1 MNASEAVGERQS
13 PSWNGFSPRK
23 CQGRS
28 WAIGVIQQRSS
39 SVGSKLFRSL
49 GRRQRTTA
57 DGRVEPTEIAE
68 REATPGPHLRH
79 SDRRT
84 PVGRD
89 GSPGAMACEKTTRI
103 QRASRIKL
111 HLEFPTWSHRR
122 LPVQRTPSESMATR
136 ADTTTAIFLRMPTV
150 MRMTG
155 LGRSTI
161 YRLIADQK
169 FPCPVRL
176 GPRAVAWRR
185 SDLDRWSEARPAV
198 TH

>member
-1 MNASEAVGERQS
+1 M
-13 PSWNGFSPRK
+13 
-23 CQGRS
+23 
-28 WAIGVIQQRSS
+28 
-39 SVGSKLFRSL
+39 
-49 GRRQRTTA
+49 
-57 DGRVEPTEIAE
+57 
-68 REATPGPHLRH
+68 
-79 SDRRT
+79 
-84 PVGRD
+84 
-89 GSPGAMACEKTTRI
+89 
-103 QRASRIKL
+103 
-111 HLEFPTWSHRR
+111 
-122 LPVQRTPSESMATR
+122 QRTPPESSSARVDSMMPV
-136 ADTTTAIFLRMPTV
+136 FLRMPTV

>member
-1 MNASEAVGERQS
+1 
-13 PSWNGFSPRK
+13 
-23 CQGRS
+23 
-28 WAIGVIQQRSS
+28 
-39 SVGSKLFRSL
+39 
-49 GRRQRTTA
+49 
-57 DGRVEPTEIAE
+57 
-68 REATPGPHLRH
+68 
-79 SDRRT
+79 
-84 PVGRD
+84 
-89 GSPGAMACEKTTRI
+89 
-103 QRASRIKL
+103 
-111 HLEFPTWSHRR
+111 
-122 LPVQRTPSESMATR
+122 VQRTPSEPTATR
-136 ADTTTAIFLRMPTV
+136 ADTTTAVFLRMPTV